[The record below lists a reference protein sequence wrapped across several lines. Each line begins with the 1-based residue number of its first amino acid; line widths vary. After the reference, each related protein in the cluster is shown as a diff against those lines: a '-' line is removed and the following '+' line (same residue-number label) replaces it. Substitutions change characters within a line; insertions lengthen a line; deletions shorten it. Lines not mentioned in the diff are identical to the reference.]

1 MRMCWLAFAG
11 WFSMTALAAAQ
22 DGGRTEAIYQIV
34 SPANQPT
41 WRVAK
46 ADASG
51 EMTLTFEGFDDAT
64 MHAVEGYFLMLPTRA
79 DAKRLARVQITDVAA
94 KSVTLKTSPEAAK
107 AFPEGSGVRLARPFP
122 ATTKQLRAIPELV
135 EIGEPNADAAGAART
150 ATDRARSVNNL
161 KQIGLGLHNWH
172 AVHDALPPAVVR
184 GPDGKPWHSWR
195 VLILPYIEQ
204 QDLFNQYDFSQP
216 WDGENNLKLLDK
228 MPEVYREPGSDA
240 KGHFTHYAVISGES
254 TAFPPQG
261 MKMTGEGKD
270 GLDLAPEGM
279 VSFAAITDG
288 MSNTIVVAPVSADRK
303 IPWTKPADIPFGDDF
318 PALGDP
324 KGIAMPYVINGE
336 KVAPVMLMD
345 GSVKILSEKANRE
358 VVKALMTRAAGEVI
372 PGEVFQ
378 NNGQGP
384 APPGT
389 LTITIVTEGGKAT
402 ATIR

>member
-1 MRMCWLAFAG
+1 MRMCWLAFAS
-11 WFSMTALAAAQ
+11 WFSLTALAAAQ
-22 DGGRTEAIYQIV
+22 EEGRTEAVYQIV
-34 SPANQPT
+34 SPADQPT

-64 MHAVEGYFLMLPTRA
+64 MHAVEGFFLMLPTRA
-79 DAKRLARVQITDVAA
+79 DAKRLARVQITDVET

-122 ATTKQLRAIPELV
+122 ATTKQLRTIPELV
-135 EIGEPNADAAGAART
+135 ELAEPKAAEAART
-150 ATDRARSVNNL
+150 ATDRARSINNL
-161 KQIGLGLHNWH
+161 KQIGLAMHNWH
-172 AVHDALPPAVVR
+172 ATHDALPPAVVR

-195 VLILPYIEQ
+195 VLILPLIEQ

-216 WDGENNLKLLDK
+216 WDGENNLKLLNK
-228 MPEVYREPGSDA
+228 MPEVYREPGGDA
-240 KGHFTHYAVISGES
+240 KGHFAHYAVISGA
-254 TAFPPQG
+254 TTLFPPEG

-270 GLDLAPEGM
+270 GLDLAPEGKIG
-279 VSFAAITDG
+279 FADNLDG
-288 MSNTIVVAPVSADRK
+288 LSNTVAVAPVSADRK
-303 IPWTKPADIPFGDDF
+303 IPWTKPEDIAFGEGF

-336 KVAPVMLMD
+336 KVAPVLVMD
-345 GSVKILSEKANRE
+345 GSVKILSEKANRK
-358 VVKALMTRAAGEVI
+358 VVKALMSRAGVEVI